1 MIRYR
6 DGLSAA
12 WDWRFREEKNRMEKL
27 VNEQP
32 DTIQHLLQEDD
43 NFPNNPLLPLLL
55 YKNAINLPDEEG
67 AERIEKI
74 FKQNSWSNSWRDGI
88 YDYHHYHSNTHE
100 VLGVYSGRCIVQFG
114 GDHGITKELRAGDV
128 VIIPAGVAH
137 KKIAGEHFK
146 CVGAYPNGM
155 DYNIRRGKP
164 GEKEIMKPEIARVP
178 LPETDPLFGNDG
190 PLKLYWTTVKELA

>member
-1 MIRYR
+1 
-6 DGLSAA
+6 
-12 WDWRFREEKNRMEKL
+12 MEKL

-114 GDHGITKELRAGDV
+114 GDHGITKELRVGDV